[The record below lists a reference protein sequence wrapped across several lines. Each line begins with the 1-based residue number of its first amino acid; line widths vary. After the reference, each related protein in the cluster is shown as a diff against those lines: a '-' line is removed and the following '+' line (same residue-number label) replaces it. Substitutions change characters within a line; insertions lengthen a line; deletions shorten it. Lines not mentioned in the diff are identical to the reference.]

1 MYNQFTPEQMDK
13 LVSDFKNADYKYIYI
28 SLFIALTGYIS
39 RAYRWKYTLEHLGYR
54 SNLSTNFCAV
64 CVGYL
69 VNMTIPR
76 SGEVARALVLKNYK
90 DIPFDKA
97 FGTIISERIVDLI
110 LLVLFIT
117 GTVILQFDML
127 REYLLSNIPI
137 EKLIFYGVL
146 AAIFFI
152 GSILLFIY
160 SKSSIIAKIK
170 IRVSGLLKEH

>member
-1 MYNQFTPEQMDK
+1 
-13 LVSDFKNADYKYIYI
+13 
-28 SLFIALTGYIS
+28 
-39 RAYRWKYTLEHLGYR
+39 
-54 SNLSTNFCAV
+54 
-64 CVGYL
+64 VGYL

-146 AAIFFI
+146 AAIFFYRI
-152 GSILLFIY
+152 NTIVYIFKIVY
-160 SKSSIIAKIK
+160 NSKDQNT
-170 IRVSGLLKEH
+170 RFRPG